1 MTQGWCRAL
10 VGPICL
16 SRWRTLFL
24 ERLAFG
30 RRRPFQRAFVFLPR
44 ELRRMGGACTS
55 HHEPCETGVVGE
67 LVSLDLHD
75 SSEIVTTLLPL
86 PRGRRRR
93 RRRRRQWA
101 RRLPRPWR
109 PPSEALSRGDAK
121 FSPGRAP

>member
-1 MTQGWCRAL
+1 
-10 VGPICL
+10 
-16 SRWRTLFL
+16 
-24 ERLAFG
+24 
-30 RRRPFQRAFVFLPR
+30 
-44 ELRRMGGACTS
+44 MGGACTS

-101 RRLPRPWR
+101 SGGCPDPGGPLRKHSAGAMRNSLRVGLLELVLVSVYNLPLNL
-109 PPSEALSRGDAK
+109 LSRSTDDSSA
-121 FSPGRAP
+121 SS